1 MMGKMGYDLQIA
13 HLSEQE
19 LLFSQQAVKT
29 YKQFS
34 DIIWYGNLYR
44 LVSPYEENRAVLM
57 YVNNNQSKAILFNY
71 TLHTR
76 FDEVFTKVKLDGL
89 DAHKNYFVKE
99 INLYPG
105 SQSACPENGKIYS
118 GSYLMKVGLTV
129 SDATPLSSSVF
140 ELEGME

>member
-57 YVNNNQSKAILFNY
+57 YVNNNQTKAILFNY
-71 TLHTR
+71 TLQPR
-76 FDEVFTKVKLDGL
+76 YGELFTKVKLDGL
-89 DAHKNYFVKE
+89 DVHKNYTIKE
-99 INLYPG
+99 INLFPG
-105 SQSACPENGKIYS
+105 SHSACPENGKTYS

-129 SDATPLSSSVF
+129 SNASPLSSSVF
-140 ELEGME
+140 EMVGVE